1 MRLALVLTLLTSCAP
16 APTGIDFVTT
26 DVTAPLV
33 QASLEFVPDPRVTTQ
48 RSSAPRTAAGRASVT
63 VAVVER
69 SDCTDCYRIDRDG
82 SRLVISG
89 GLPLGVQY
97 GVAHV
102 LELHGY
108 RFHHPWKTY
117 VPPDFLPIDPAAYG
131 QEHAPEV
138 DVRRGL
144 HLHTLHPI
152 EALYDFWVPSAKNL
166 EGARRTIDFVVKNRG
181 NFVSM
186 YALDDITNDDEKTRA
201 WRAHTKQI
209 LAYATS
215 RGVDLGIAIQLFGKA
230 NLQLSFDLI
239 DDETSPNALAELE
252 RRLHVLLDETPYA
265 SVQVAF
271 GEFFKA
277 DPAQLVQ
284 KVDETYAALQR
295 VRPGVEMVCSVHVG
309 NFPDL
314 RVDYMGV
321 RQLYYFLIR
330 YANPAIVPWVHTVFF
345 YNLYDDA
352 GGAYLHD
359 DFSEHRAFLEE
370 RVRTGKPVA
379 YYPESAY
386 WIAFDNSVPTYLPL
400 YMKSRHLDLARLK
413 DAGRLRQHVLFS
425 TGWEWGYWQTD
436 VATLRMTY
444 ELPSTWSDP
453 VREQFA
459 PFAEKGLAAADL
471 VRRLGDAQY
480 DGLLTKRLAA
490 YLASR
495 DEVIE
500 VGKARG
506 IVSQPDR
513 VLFGD
518 LRAMTPSERA
528 AFVTRVL
535 DPLEQL
541 AARQTELDDALVA
554 LGLPLD
560 NPWLAELS
568 DGFAITAGRSRFIH
582 ALYRAVAV
590 SSEGGDAAALL
601 KSAEDELAKAET
613 VVRRRRNALWDPD
626 AIEVLRNNDNPT
638 FYDYGYLREADT
650 LCFWKRER
658 AQVRNLLLGEGLF
671 IPACVL

>member
-1 MRLALVLTLLTSCAP
+1 MRLVSALLLLGACASP
-16 APTGIDFVTT
+16 PVGIDFLTT
-26 DVTAPLV
+26 DTTSPLV
-33 QASLEFVPDPRVTTQ
+33 GASLEFLADPRVMTQ
-48 RSSAPRTAAGRASVT
+48 KTATPKSSAGRTSVT

-69 SDCTDCYRIDRDG
+69 SDCTDCYRLDREG
-82 SRLVISG
+82 SRFVITG
-89 GLPLGVQY
+89 GVPLGVQY
-97 GVAHV
+97 GVAHL

-117 VPPDFLPIDPAAYG
+117 VPPTFLAVDDTAFG
-131 QEHAPEV
+131 KEHAPEV

-152 EALYDFWVPSAKNL
+152 EALYDFWVPSPKNL

-209 LAYATS
+209 LAYAAS

-239 DDETSPNALAELE
+239 DDETSPNAMAELE
-252 RRLHVLLDETPYA
+252 RRLHVLLDETPYV

-277 DPAQLVQ
+277 DPAELVR

-295 VRPGVEMVCSVHVG
+295 VRPGIEMVCSVHVG

-321 RQLYYFLIR
+321 RQLYYFLVR

-359 DFSEHRAFLEE
+359 DFSEHRAFLED

-400 YMKSRHLDLARLK
+400 YVKSRHLDLTRLK

-436 VATLRMTY
+436 VATLRMNY
-444 ELPSTWSDP
+444 ELPATWDAP
-453 VREQFA
+453 IREQLA
-459 PFAEKGLAAADL
+459 PFGAQGLAAADL
-471 VRRLGDAQY
+471 VRRLGDVQY
-480 DGLLTKRLAA
+480 DALLTRRLAA

-513 VLFGD
+513 VLFTE
-518 LRAMTPSERA
+518 LRAMNEADRR

-535 DPLEQL
+535 DPLQQL
-541 AARQTELDDALVA
+541 ATQQTALDDELAA
-554 LGLPLD
+554 LGLPTD
-560 NPWLAELS
+560 NPWLAELR

-582 ALYRAVAV
+582 ALYRAVALA
-590 SSEGGDAAALL
+590 SNGEEPGALL
-601 KSAEDELAKAET
+601 QQAEDELAKGEV

-626 AIEVLRNNDNPT
+626 GVEVLRNNDNPT

>member
-1 MRLALVLTLLTSCAP
+1 MRLVSVLLLLGACASP
-16 APTGIDFVTT
+16 PVGIDFLTT
-26 DVTAPLV
+26 DTTSPLV
-33 QASLEFVPDPRVTTQ
+33 GASLEFLADPRVMTQ
-48 RSSAPRTAAGRASVT
+48 KTATPKSSAGRTSVT

-69 SDCTDCYRIDRDG
+69 SDCTDCYRLDREG
-82 SRLVISG
+82 SRFVITG
-89 GLPLGVQY
+89 GVPLGVQY
-97 GVAHV
+97 GVAHL

-117 VPPDFLPIDPAAYG
+117 VPPTFLAVDDTAFG
-131 QEHAPEV
+131 KEHAPEV

-152 EALYDFWVPSAKNL
+152 EALYDFWVPSPKNL

-239 DDETSPNALAELE
+239 DDETSPNAMAELE
-252 RRLHVLLDETPYA
+252 RRLHVLLDETPYV

-277 DPAQLVQ
+277 DPAELVR

-295 VRPGVEMVCSVHVG
+295 VRPGIEMVCSVHVG

-321 RQLYYFLIR
+321 RQLYYFLVR

-359 DFSEHRAFLEE
+359 DFSEHRAFLED

-400 YMKSRHLDLARLK
+400 YVKSRHLDLTRLK

-436 VATLRMTY
+436 VATLRMNY
-444 ELPSTWSDP
+444 ELPATWDAP
-453 VREQFA
+453 IREQLA
-459 PFAEKGLAAADL
+459 PFGAQGLAAADL
-471 VRRLGDAQY
+471 VRRLGDVQY
-480 DGLLTKRLAA
+480 DALLTRRLAA

-513 VLFGD
+513 VLFTE
-518 LRAMTPSERA
+518 LRAMNEADRR

-535 DPLEQL
+535 DPLQQL
-541 AARQTELDDALVA
+541 ATQQTALDDELAA
-554 LGLPLD
+554 LGLPTD
-560 NPWLAELS
+560 NPWLAELR

-582 ALYRAVAV
+582 ALYRAVALA
-590 SSEGGDAAALL
+590 SNGEEPGALL
-601 KSAEDELAKAET
+601 QQAEDELAKGEV

-626 AIEVLRNNDNPT
+626 GVEVLRNNDNPT